1 MSDLK
6 KVPAPFPA
14 HTVQSKLGT
23 LLALLA
29 CIGAATAPVD
39 VLFQYLLPPIT
50 IPGTPLH
57 LCLSFDGCE
66 HAPPVISWAQQLGAM
81 AMAMIPAAA
90 AAIAFGALA
99 RLALLYGSGELFSAR
114 SQHHLK
120 ISACAF
126 LAYGILRLGLEI
138 LTHILQSWHTTAH
151 GYSFNLDYETS
162 EGDGVT
168 FIAAAGLFLL
178 HHVMAQAR
186 RLAEQGRDIV

>member
-1 MSDLK
+1 MSDPK
-6 KVPAPFPA
+6 KKAPQLSV
-14 HTVQSKLGT
+14 HNIQNKLGI

-50 IPGTPLH
+50 IPGTSLH

-66 HAPPVISWAQQLGAM
+66 QARPVISWGQQLA
-81 AMAMIPAAA
+81 AIALALIPAVAA
-90 AAIAFGALA
+90 TIAFGALA
-99 RLALLYGSGELFSAR
+99 RLALLYGSGEIFSAR
-114 SQHHLK
+114 SQHMLK
-120 ISACAF
+120 TSATAF

-138 LTHILQSWHTTAH
+138 PTHALQSWHTTAH
-151 GYSFNLDYETS
+151 GYSFNLSYETS
-162 EGDGVT
+162 EGDGAT